1 MFSMKI
7 IKGIYDN
14 DYGCEEH
21 ADSEKLKYYVLITDG
36 QGNEEYLLVED
47 DYLKENN
54 LDVGSIWISQ
64 KEDLQ

>member
-1 MFSMKI
+1 MKI

-21 ADSEKLKYYVLITDG
+21 DDNEKFKYYVLLTDE

-54 LDVGSIWISQ
+54 LDVGSIWINK